1 MPPHTPFVALSKQNL
16 VRLSSQ
22 DPPLCY
28 NRKQARHKI
37 HLSLYVRH
45 GPAMELLIACGS
57 SNSKISDDV
66 QQRPQVNES
75 PAGIAS
81 RNISAL
87 LFSHEGEKAAILEG
101 LDTLLNTYLP
111 EEQVKRWQT

>member
-1 MPPHTPFVALSKQNL
+1 
-16 VRLSSQ
+16 
-22 DPPLCY
+22 
-28 NRKQARHKI
+28 
-37 HLSLYVRH
+37 
-45 GPAMELLIACGS
+45 MELLIACGS

-66 QQRPQVNES
+66 QQGPQVNES

-111 EEQVKRWQT
+111 EEQVNWQPGLEAGKEHSIWHI